1 MCGRVV
7 STTPTSTLA
16 GVFGTDGAIDPED
29 RPDWNLPPT
38 ERIRAVA
45 EDGAGGRRIGRYR
58 WGLVARSAERI
69 GAGPLMIN
77 ARAETVTSKG
87 IFARLLARRRCVVPV
102 DGFYEWRRRP
112 GERNRRQP
120 FFLYPDT
127 GGVFPLAGLWDV
139 WSGPAGVRVPNL
151 TILTTV
157 ANETVAQIHDRM
169 PVILSTQNWDAW
181 LDPGLRDSDALRSML
196 IPAAAGVVA
205 LHPVSEAVN
214 RVRNNSADL
223 VVPVA
228 ALPEGVLFE

>member
-16 GVFGTDGAIDPED
+16 GVFGTGKAIDPED

-45 EDGAGGRRIGRYR
+45 EDRAGGRRIGRYR

-112 GERNRRQP
+112 GESKKQP
-120 FFLYPDT
+120 FFLYPGA
-127 GGVFPLAGLWDV
+127 GGVFALAGLWDV

-157 ANETVAQIHDRM
+157 ANQTVAQVHDRM
-169 PVILSTQNWDAW
+169 PVILSTQNLDAW
-181 LDPGLRDSDALRSML
+181 LDPALADPDALRSML
-196 IPAAAGVVA
+196 VPAAADVVS

-214 RVRNNSADL
+214 SVRNNSADL

-228 ALPEGVLFE
+228 TFPEGVLF